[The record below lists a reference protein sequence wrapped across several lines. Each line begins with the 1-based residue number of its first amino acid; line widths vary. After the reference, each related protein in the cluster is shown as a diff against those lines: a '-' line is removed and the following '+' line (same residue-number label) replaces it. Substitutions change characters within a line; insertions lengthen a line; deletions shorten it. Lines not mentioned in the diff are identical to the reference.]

1 MREAEKPIDVCDFAL
16 WHILTSLKYLVP
28 YSLDII
34 ERVLSVPQSNKPD
47 RKHAISYG
55 CYKQND
61 PGRRN
66 LASVMSS
73 LNHCTYHK
81 KFATATYHLS

>member
-34 ERVLSVPQSNKPD
+34 ERVTE
-47 RKHAISYG
+47 R
-55 CYKQND
+55 
-61 PGRRN
+61 
-66 LASVMSS
+66 
-73 LNHCTYHK
+73 
-81 KFATATYHLS
+81 ATVE